1 MRPAKALALA
11 AKVRSG
17 RGYLSSES
25 KPDFCTAV
33 ATSHNGFAAL
43 ASLQLWLLIANM
55 HDGQAKR
62 GGAAATA
69 SASEDAAASTGAGA
83 CNANIGGADFALA
96 LDKAVACEDCSE
108 RSSNN
113 RFSSSD
119 KLSKCMAPCCPC
131 LAFAW
136 IPRTAAQPLV
146 AQPVPPQEEIGILY
160 YALRSTSTL

>member
-119 KLSKCMAPCCPC
+119 KLSN
-131 LAFAW
+131 AW
-136 IPRTAAQPLV
+136 RHAAHVSPSHGFLGRPHSLSSRSQSH
-146 AQPVPPQEEIGILY
+146 
-160 YALRSTSTL
+160 LRKKSEYFTML